1 MIQKVIAGI
10 PRSGKSTAC
19 KAIING
25 SNISYIPFDSII
37 STLYDVF
44 PDLKI
49 SHFLDS
55 QEVSKKIA
63 PFIKSLT
70 KHLMFERMNFVIDVY
85 QLFPIDIIADKT
97 EGIEF
102 YFFGYPEIDIESK
115 IEQIRQ
121 FSTPGSWVDDLTDSE
136 LMPIIR
142 KYKKESKIIK
152 KQCIEYNLPFI
163 DMSFDFTS
171 SLKKAVKMLIT

>member
-19 KAIING
+19 KVIING

-55 QEVSKKIA
+55 QEVSRKIA
-63 PFIKSLT
+63 PFIKSFT
-70 KHLMFERMNFVIDVY
+70 KHLKFEHIDFIIDAY
-85 QLFPIDIIADKT
+85 QLFPIDVAKNEI
-97 EGIEF
+97 EGIDF
-102 YFFGYPEIDIESK
+102 YFFGYPHVDIERK
-115 IEQIRQ
+115 LGHIRQ
-121 FSTPGSWVDDLTDSE
+121 FSDPGSWIDDLSD
-136 LMPIIR
+136 LDLRQIIE
-142 KYKKESKIIK
+142 KYKHESLIMKE
-152 KQCIEYNLPFI
+152 QCLKYNLPFI
-163 DMSFDFTS
+163 DMSNNFTA
-171 SLKKAVKMLIT
+171 SLDAAIKTLTY